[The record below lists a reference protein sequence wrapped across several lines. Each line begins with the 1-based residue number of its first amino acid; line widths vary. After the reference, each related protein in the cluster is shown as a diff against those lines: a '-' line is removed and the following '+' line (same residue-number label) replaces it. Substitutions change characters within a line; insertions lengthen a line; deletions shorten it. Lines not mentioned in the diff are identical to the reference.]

1 MKLVLFDCDGTLV
14 DSAVRIHE
22 TMRRAF
28 VAYGHPEPT
37 LAETKTIIGLSL
49 DYAIARLLGRH
60 RIDDEVLAIRVKFK
74 SLFAEVHSDPNMME
88 QLFPGIAELIDGLA
102 ARGDVAISA
111 VTGNSRRGLTHVL
124 DLHGLAPRFTVSR
137 TADDC
142 PSKPHPAMVLECC
155 AEAGFNPADAVI
167 IGDAVF
173 DMEMAV
179 KAGSHAIGV
188 AWGYGEI
195 ADLQDAG
202 AGAIVWH
209 PEEILKLV

>member
-22 TMRRAF
+22 TMRRGFAAF
-28 VAYGHPEPT
+28 EYPEPT

-49 DYAIARLLGRH
+49 DLAIARLLGRH
-60 RIDDEVLAIRVKFK
+60 EVDDEVLAIRLKFK
-74 SLFAEVHSDPNMME
+74 SLFDEVHADPDMTE
-88 QLFPGIAELIDGLA
+88 QLFPGIAEMIGALA
-102 ARGDVAISA
+102 ARDEITIGA

-124 DLHGLAPRFTVSR
+124 EMHGLAPDFSVSR

-142 PSKPHPAMVLECC
+142 PSKPDPAMVLECC
-155 AEAGFNPADAVI
+155 AEAGFNPADAVV

-173 DMEMAV
+173 DMQMAAS
-179 KAGSHAIGV
+179 AGARAIGV

-209 PEEILKLV
+209 PEDILKLV

>member
-28 VAYGHPEPT
+28 VTFGHAEPT

-49 DYAIARLLGRH
+49 DYAIARLLGRN

-74 SLFAEVHSDPNMME
+74 SLFTEVHSDPNMME

-102 ARGDVAISA
+102 ARGDVTIGA

-173 DMEMAV
+173 DMEMAT

-202 AGAIVWH
+202 AGAIAWH
-209 PEEILKLV
+209 PEDILKLV